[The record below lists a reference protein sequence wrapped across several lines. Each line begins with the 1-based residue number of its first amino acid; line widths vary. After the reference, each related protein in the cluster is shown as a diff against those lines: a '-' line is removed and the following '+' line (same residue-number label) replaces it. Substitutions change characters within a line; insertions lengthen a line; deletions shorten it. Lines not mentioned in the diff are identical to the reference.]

1 MYVLSTSIA
10 IYSHLDL
17 FLETI
22 SISVRLK
29 KKPDLN
35 TPVKSYRIPAY

>member
-22 SISVRLK
+22 SIKVRLK
-29 KKPDLN
+29 KNL
-35 TPVKSYRIPAY
+35 I